1 MSEGSELTELQIKV
15 AFQEEALEALD
26 NVLTRQQGQVE
37 RLERELAELRDQY
50 EALLE
55 RMPTDPAGQEEPPH
69 Y

>member
-1 MSEGSELTELQIKV
+1 MSMEDELTELQIKV

-26 NVLTRQQGQVE
+26 DVLTRQQGKVE
-37 RLERELAELRDQY
+37 RLEQQLAELQDRH

-55 RMPTDPAGQEEPPH
+55 RMPSAPSGQEPPPH